1 MIKDKIRIIKKYKE
15 MQRTALNLKELDV
28 KYTTPYRVYPELIGD
43 MGEGY
48 EYNTSYTVNDGIV
61 TGVSYKFDSNVSTF
75 PTGASDV
82 YTSIEYDNYNYTG
95 SDTAYLNNQGVDF
108 LQVNNESL
116 AIRTTAGATFQNVLY
131 FNAPNLV
138 SMTYGGTSS
147 SVLPNVTQIDA
158 PLLETIGRGNYF
170 ANYGSSE
177 LSLPSLLTCDGTIAN
192 SSTSIRKFYANNVQS
207 IGDIANNA
215 NSVLEHVECKN
226 LSVIPNRWLSSCKNL
241 KDVWIGVLTT
251 SSATYPPFANVDK
264 SIFTLHVKSGSNQE
278 IVNRLINN
286 GFNVEVY

>member
-28 KYTTPYRVYPELIGD
+28 KYTTPYRVYPELIED

-95 SDTAYLNNQGVDF
+95 SDGAYLNNNGVDF
-108 LQVNNESL
+108 LQINNETL
-116 AIRTTAGATFQNVLY
+116 AIRTSSGTTFQNVSY
-131 FNAPNLV
+131 FNAPNLI
-138 SMTYGGTSS
+138 SITDGGTSAHILNNCIS
-147 SVLPNVTQIDA
+147 FDA
-158 PLLETIGRGNYF
+158 PLLESIGRGIYIENYQQ
-170 ANYGSSE
+170 SE
-177 LSLPSLLTCDGTIAN
+177 LTLPNLISSSGSLAN
-192 SSTSIRKFYANNVQS
+192 ASTVLKKFYANNATT
-207 IGDIANNA
+207 IADIANNA
-215 NSVLEHVECKN
+215 NSVLEHVECKS
-226 LSVIPNRWLSSCKNL
+226 LTTIPNRWLGSCTKL
-241 KDVWIGVLTT
+241 KDVWLGVVTT
-251 SSATYPPFANVDK
+251 SSATYPPFGSADK
-264 SIFTLHVKSGSNQE
+264 SVLTIHMKEGSSTT
-278 IVNRLINN
+278 IINRFINL